1 MFNPTEGHTGRSIAR
16 LLHSLQSGT
25 LVPAPFARGFDW
37 QPKQVCG
44 LLQSVY
50 HRNPIGAV
58 IVQCI
63 GPENRADWSHTTA
76 TEVLIDGKQRLL
88 SMMSALY
95 RLPVITPDLQQI
107 RIRIAF
113 NPQAK
118 SNRCFRVADAST
130 DRSPTW
136 VPDVAALF
144 DPEYDSGVFD
154 IATAYCAQ
162 NVGCSV
168 NEVFNK
174 FVDLR
179 HMLFTYYPTYLLGPD
194 VSTAHLLDIYAGVNQ
209 RARSL
214 RSR

>member
-1 MFNPTEGHTGRSIAR
+1 MFNPTQWIASHSIGR
-16 LLHSLQSGT
+16 LLHCLQSGT

-37 QPKQVCG
+37 QPKQVCR

-50 HRNPIGAV
+50 QRNPIGAA

-95 RLPVITPDLQQI
+95 RLPIITPDLQQI

-113 NPQAK
+113 NPQAE
-118 SNRCFRVADAST
+118 SDRCFRVADTST
-130 DRSPTW
+130 DRSPAW

-144 DPEYDSGVFD
+144 DPEYDYGVFD

-162 NVGCSV
+162 NVGCNV
-168 NEVFNK
+168 KEVFNK

-179 HMLFTYYPTYLLGPD
+179 NMLSTYFPTYSLCAD
-194 VSTAHLLDIYAGVNQ
+194 VSAAHLLDIYAGANQ

-214 RSR
+214 KPR